1 MDCLFYAPHRELVLT
16 DMLGLHVSRQNFY
29 MDRAVASYTRGT
41 EFENKENETWGI
53 FHKTLVIN

>member
-41 EFENKENETWGI
+41 EFENQPSASFKKEHL
-53 FHKTLVIN
+53 FTLKC